1 MIGISGL
8 ARSGKDTLAK
18 YLSEVIWEDIG
29 IRPQVYSFADK
40 IKWHLKDVISDHYGI
55 SAYTED
61 TEEKK
66 IIRDI
71 LVCHGETMKKIHGK
85 TVWADLMFKN
95 LNKGETKHFPIIPD
109 VRFDFEAKYIQEKGG
124 QVVHISKIGNLP
136 PNKIEE
142 ENDPLCRES
151 ANVHHTWGVYAPD
164 KMHHCKDH
172 ASILW
177 QMLKEDNEDK
187 WKKIYC

>member
-18 YLSEVIWEDIG
+18 YLSEVILEDIG
-29 IRPQVYSFADK
+29 IRPSIYSFADK
-40 IKWHLKDVISDHYGI
+40 IKWQLKDIINDQYGI
-55 SAYTED
+55 SPYTED

-71 LVCHGETMKKIHGK
+71 LVCHGETMKKVHGK
-85 TVWADLMFKN
+85 TIWADLMFKN
-95 LNKGETKHFPIIPD
+95 LNKGKTKYFPIIPD
-109 VRFDFEAKYIQEKGG
+109 VRFDFEVKYIQKKGG
-124 QVVHISKIGNLP
+124 QVIHISKIGNIP

-142 ENDPLCRES
+142 ENDPLCKNC
-151 ANVHHTWGVYAPD
+151 ADIQHTWGVYAPD
-164 KMHHCKDH
+164 QMHNCKNH
-172 ASILW
+172 ALILW
-177 QMLKEDNEDK
+177 QILKEGNEEE

>member
-18 YLSEVIWEDIG
+18 YLSEVILEDMG
-29 IRPQVYSFADK
+29 IQPKVYSFADK
-40 IKWHLKDVISDHYGI
+40 IKWHLRDVIFDQYKI

-61 TEEKK
+61 SEEKK

-71 LVCHGETMKKIHGK
+71 LVCHGETMKKVHGK
-85 TVWADLMFKN
+85 TVWADLLFKN
-95 LNKGETKHFPIIPD
+95 LNETEIKNFPIIPD
-109 VRFDFEAKYIQEKGG
+109 VRFDFEVKYIQEKGG
-124 QVVHISKIGNLP
+124 QVIHISKVGNLP

-142 ENDPLCRES
+142 ENDPLCRGC
-151 ANVHHTWGVYAPD
+151 VDLQHTWGVYAPD
-164 KMHHCKDH
+164 QMHNCKDH

-177 QMLKEDNEDK
+177 QILKEGKEDE
-187 WKKIYC
+187 WKKIYS

>member
-1 MIGISGL
+1 MIPKKWEIELKLPKGKIRTFVYSDDGTNIVNRFGPQYECKVIGI
-8 ARSGKDTLAK
+8 
-18 YLSEVIWEDIG
+18 
-29 IRPQVYSFADK
+29 
-40 IKWHLKDVISDHYGI
+40 LKE
-55 SAYTED
+55 ED

>member
-18 YLSEVIWEDIG
+18 YLSEVMLEDIG
-29 IRPQVYSFADK
+29 VRPMVYSFADK
-40 IKWHLKDVISDHYGI
+40 IKWHLRDVIRDQYEI
-55 SAYTED
+55 NPYTED

-85 TVWADLMFKN
+85 TIWADLMFKN
-95 LNKGETKHFPIIPD
+95 LNKGKTKHFPIIPD
-109 VRFDFEAKYIQEKGG
+109 VRFDFEVKYIQEKGG
-124 QVVHISKIGNLP
+124 QVIHISKIGNIP

-142 ENDPLCRES
+142 ENDPLCKEC
-151 ANVHHTWGVYAPD
+151 ADIQHTWGVYAPD
-164 KMHHCKDH
+164 QMDNCKDH

-177 QMLKEDNEDK
+177 QILKQGNGEE
-187 WKKIYC
+187 WKKTYC